1 MSIIQNAMSFFQPR
15 NANQPADAIQQPA
28 QTANGQQSQAA
39 TPNVDPTKVTPDPT
53 AQVSPLDSF
62 ATLWEPKK
70 VDPEAPKEFDPSN
83 IFQLNQ
89 ESMQK
94 ALAQVDFAKGITEDQ
109 VAAITAGGPEAVKAL
124 GAILNSATRE
134 TMSAATM
141 ASAKMIE
148 SALTSASGAMDG
160 KINNQVRQNQI
171 ASHLQEVNP
180 IVNHPAAA
188 PMIQA
193 MQTQLAAQFPKA
205 SPAEIAQKVQDYM
218 GAFAAVATGKP
229 QAEAEAAKAAAGTDW
244 ESYFKG

>member
-1 MSIIQNAMSFFQPR
+1 MSVKSSVMDFFRPA
-15 NANQPADAIQQPA
+15 NANIPATETPQPQQA
-28 QTANGQQSQAA
+28 ANGQNATAA
-39 TPNVDPTKVTPDPT
+39 NPAADPTKVAADPT
-53 AQVSPLDSF
+53 AQVSPLDTFSN
-62 ATLWEPKK
+62 LWEPKK
-70 VDPEAPKEFDPSN
+70 PVEGAPPEFDPSN

-89 ESMQK
+89 ESMAQ
-94 ALAQVDFAKGITEDQ
+94 ALAQVNFASGITEDHI
-109 VAAITAGGPEAVKAL
+109 AAITAGGEGAVKAL
-124 GAILNSATRE
+124 GEMLNNTARQ
-134 TMSAATM
+134 TMGAATQ

-148 SALTSASGAMDG
+148 KAMTSASGAMDG

-171 ASHLQEVNP
+171 ASHLQETNP

-229 QAEAEAAKAAAGTDW
+229 QAEAEAAKAAQGTDW